1 MIDKDQLASVAQALK
16 DNEAFQEALS
26 VLRSDALEG
35 LARTSATDIEAI
47 RDRQTTVR
55 VVDELRGKIDAFI
68 RNGQPRRPA
77 GIV

>member
-1 MIDKDQLASVAQALK
+1 MDGTQLASVAQALK

-26 VLRSDALEG
+26 ALRSDALEG
-35 LARTSATDIEAI
+35 LARTPATDTEAI
-47 RDRQTTVR
+47 RDRQTTVK